1 MLTKAQPWG
10 WEWLK
15 WLKGLSAWFAY
26 CLTWFV
32 TEKWVELMHFHT
44 LRPLPAAWGC
54 TPARAQAGE
63 SLWWTG
69 LQRQH
74 QTPWWHRKTGN
85 FLLSL
90 VKDMG
95 TPVFVSFFAAPLLGE
110 IRTSQRHS
118 LSTLQKCLSKL
129 DHSQGEDILQAMAKR
144 QAWRTHLTQGYCS
157 GLQLHSGEPPHW
169 RLGSRTCAQ
178 DVKGH
183 SWETWR

>member
-15 WLKGLSAWFAY
+15 RLKGLLAWFAY

-32 TEKWVELMHFHT
+32 TEKWVELMHFFHT
-44 LRPLPAAWGC
+44 LRPLPAPWSC

-74 QTPWWHRKTGN
+74 QTPGWHRKAGN

-95 TPVFVSFFAAPLLGE
+95 TTVFVSFFSLAPLLGE

-118 LSTLQKCLSKL
+118 LSTWQKCLSRL
-129 DHSQGEDILQAMAKR
+129 DHSQGEAEKAMASNSSTL
-144 QAWRTHLTQGYCS
+144 AWKFHG
-157 GLQLHSGEPPHW
+157 W
-169 RLGSRTCAQ
+169 RSLVGCNPWGR
-178 DVKGH
+178 
-183 SWETWR
+183 